1 MRIMPV
7 EEALRENFPSILG
20 VEKPFMPRSRMKPR
34 TFPSSHLAQTTAMS
48 ATGELVILTM
58 EVSESQESG
67 DLDLLQEMR
76 ESTMKRTDHWI
87 RQIRIIYIKKTNS

>member
-67 DLDLLQEMR
+67 DLDLLQEM
-76 ESTMKRTDHWI
+76 ERTDHWI
-87 RQIRIIYIKKTNS
+87 TQIRIIYIKKTNS